1 MKKTLMLIAAACVV
15 VISLT
20 SYNLNP
26 TGNRLG
32 YIAPNFTAEN
42 DMMRFELQQ
51 SKGNYVLLTFWSSV
65 DAESRIA
72 NVQYDRAVK
81 ELEGVE
87 FISVNFD
94 RSYGVY
100 REMLK
105 IDGVNTAKQFYD
117 CKGEDGNLYLLYG
130 LKRGMKSLLLDK
142 TGKVVAENPNVND
155 LRNLIE

>member
-32 YIAPNFTAEN
+32 YIASNFTAEN
-42 DMMRFELQQ
+42 EMMRFELQQ

-81 ELEGVE
+81 DLDGVE
-87 FISVNFD
+87 FVSINFD